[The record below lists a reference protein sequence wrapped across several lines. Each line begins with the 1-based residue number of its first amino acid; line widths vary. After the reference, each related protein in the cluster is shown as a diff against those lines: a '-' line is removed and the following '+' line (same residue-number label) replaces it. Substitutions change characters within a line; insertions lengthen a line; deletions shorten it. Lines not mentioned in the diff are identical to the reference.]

1 MKKSIAFNG
10 KDVDCYTI
18 QLCSYG
24 ETGDFE
30 FIPSEPL
37 NIEFKNVIEFMRN
50 EVQRFRSASE
60 NFLMFEIGETEI
72 TFYQSG
78 RMILENVKPAKN
90 EAAMAVSEKILKI
103 IEVNDKEKAKLKT

>member
-10 KDVDCYTI
+10 KHVDCYTI

-37 NIEFKNVIEFMRN
+37 NIEFKKIIDRMRTK
-50 EVQRFRSASE
+50 VQRFRSATE
-60 NFLMFEIGETEI
+60 KFLMFELGETEI
-72 TFYQSG
+72 TFYPSG
-78 RMILENVKPAKN
+78 RMILENVKPAHK
-90 EAAMAVSEKILKI
+90 ETAMNVSEKILKI
-103 IEVNDKEKAKLKT
+103 IEV